1 MTTRAGYLRRTR
13 RSLRRRDPLVR
24 RTDRLE
30 ARCFTL
36 MIAVMALLIPV
47 AVWVSA
53 IMWSSQLELSEKQ
66 NAERVSVT
74 AVLDADAL
82 SDSSGWGETVKIASA
97 PATWGWGDETRHAL
111 VQVDSLATAGS
122 EVPVWVDA
130 TTGEYTQAPLT
141 TSAAKFTA
149 VLSGVSLWT
158 FSSAAA
164 GGLFA
169 LAHWRLEV
177 RRSREWSRDIEAFL
191 GSTSSH

>member
-36 MIAVMALLIPV
+36 MVAVMALLIPV

-53 IMWSSQLELSEKQ
+53 TMWSSQLELSEKQ
-66 NAERVSVT
+66 NAERVAVT
-74 AVLDADAL
+74 AVLDADAS
-82 SDSSGWGETVKIASA
+82 SDSSGWGETVKISSA
-97 PATWGWGDETRHAL
+97 PATWGWGDETRQAL

-130 TTGEYTQAPLT
+130 SSGEYTQPPLT
-141 TSAAKFTA
+141 TSAAKFSA

-158 FSSAAA
+158 FSFVAVA
-164 GGLFA
+164 GLFA

>member
-1 MTTRAGYLRRTR
+1 M
-13 RSLRRRDPLVR
+13 R

-36 MIAVMALLIPV
+36 MIAVMAILIPV

-53 IMWSSQLELSEKQ
+53 TMWSSQLELSEKQ

-82 SDSSGWGETVKIASA
+82 SDSSGWGETVKISSA

-122 EVPVWVDA
+122 EVPVWVEA
-130 TTGEYTQAPLT
+130 STGEYTQPPLT
-141 TSAAKFTA
+141 SSAAKFTA

-164 GGLFA
+164 AGLFA

>member
-24 RTDRLE
+24 RTDKLE

-36 MIAVMALLIPV
+36 MIAVMAILIPV

-53 IMWSSQLELSEKQ
+53 TMWSSQLELSEKQ

-82 SDSSGWGETVKIASA
+82 SDSSGWGETVKISSA

-122 EVPVWVDA
+122 EVQVWVEA
-130 TTGEYTQAPLT
+130 STGEYTQPPLT

-149 VLSGVSLWT
+149 VLFGVWLWT
-158 FSSAAA
+158 FSAAA
-164 GGLFA
+164 AAGLFA

>member
-1 MTTRAGYLRRTR
+1 M
-13 RSLRRRDPLVR
+13 R

-36 MIAVMALLIPV
+36 MVAVMALLIPV

-53 IMWSSQLELSEKQ
+53 TMWGSQLELSEKQ
-66 NAERVSVT
+66 NAERVGVT

-82 SDSSGWGETVKIASA
+82 SDSSGWGETVKVASA

-130 TTGEYTQAPLT
+130 SSGEYTQPPLT
-141 TSAAKFTA
+141 PSAAKFTA

-158 FSSAAA
+158 FSSAAV